1 MNKQDLINKLATL
14 EQEHATELSL
24 WKNKVEKEVSKV
36 TKEANL
42 ELGNL
47 AKKNAELVKK
57 NADFRD
63 KLARAGDQAKTLQAE
78 LAKTRTLLER
88 IREMIAWFEQ
98 NILNADGTFPKF
110 KWYNIGK
117 LITLATY
124 LAQTIPGLIK
134 IFKGK

>member
-1 MNKQDLINKLATL
+1 MNKQDLLNKIATL

-24 WKNKVEKEVSKV
+24 WKNKVEKAISEG
-36 TKEANL
+36 E
-42 ELGNL
+42 
-47 AKKNAELVKK
+47 KK
-57 NADFRD
+57 
-63 KLARAGDQAKTLQAE
+63 GQAKFKGLLRQNTDLQDRVNQLSNQAKVLRDE

-98 NILNADGTFPKF
+98 NILNADGTFPKL

-124 LAQTIPGLIK
+124 LAQAIPQLIK
-134 IFKGK
+134 IFKK